1 MKGYHEMTRGGNF
14 YIQKFLG
21 WIGAKWFSYEF
32 QFRALQKSNKVI
44 AISLVHKPS
53 FSLPKDDIFGNSG
66 STEFESVYRGN
77 SSPIVFY
84 HIFIQNLTTD
94 DDFLNQGG

>member
-1 MKGYHEMTRGGNF
+1 M
-14 YIQKFLG
+14 IC
-21 WIGAKWFSYEF
+21 YEF

-44 AISLVHKPS
+44 ASLVHEPS
-53 FSLPKDDIFGNSG
+53 FLLPKDDIFGNSG

-77 SSPIVFY
+77 SSPIVY